1 MTEPTGR
8 AQTIFSPMFED
19 FDATDRENENRW
31 FDDEHVPM
39 RLSLPGFL
47 SAERYELWP
56 SSGYQGTGSPLRYVN
71 FYFIDGPQAVQT
83 DAYRAQAS
91 HPTRRIT
98 RKRIGVSLREVW
110 DEKTR
115 FLDRARELTVTTGPK
130 CMLLRTLET
139 SSPAGTDD
147 AFETP
152 RDAALFLS
160 APGVIGF
167 QRFVRNDE
175 IEDARPRQHRAA
187 RLLDIFWLTSPETA
201 TSPSF
206 SAVVDTIATLEH
218 DREPATVVQW
228 EGIYVQRPSPWA
240 LEPRY
245 G

>member
-1 MTEPTGR
+1 MTDPTDRG
-8 AQTIFSPMFED
+8 QTIFSPMFED
-19 FDATDRENENRW
+19 FDPADRENENRW

-56 SSGYQGTGSPLRYVN
+56 SSDYRAGSPLRYVN
-71 FYFIDGPQAVQT
+71 FYYIDGPDAVQT
-83 DAYRAQAS
+83 DAYRAQAG

-98 RKRIGVSLREVW
+98 RKRVGVSLREVW
-110 DEKTR
+110 DEQTR
-115 FLDRARELTVTTGPK
+115 YLDRARKLTVASGPK
-130 CMLLRTLET
+130 CMLLRTVE
-139 SSPAGTDD
+139 SDDGANGTQ
-147 AFETP
+147 AS
-152 RDAALFLS
+152 DAAMLLS

-167 QRFVRNDE
+167 QRFARNDD

-187 RLLDIFWLTSPETA
+187 RFLDIFWLTSPEVP

-206 SAVVDTIATLEH
+206 SAVVDTIGNSG
-218 DREPATVVQW
+218 DGRNPAPVVQW

-240 LEPRY
+240 LEPQY